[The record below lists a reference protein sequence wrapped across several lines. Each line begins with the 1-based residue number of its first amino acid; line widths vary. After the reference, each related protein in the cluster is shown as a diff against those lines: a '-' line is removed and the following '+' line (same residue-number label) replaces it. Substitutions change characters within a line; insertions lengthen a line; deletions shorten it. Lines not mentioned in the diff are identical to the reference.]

1 MTTITKRITS
11 TLLCLLMAVS
21 AFPNSV
27 YAEETHNHGAETEIS
42 VATEEN
48 STSGTI
54 GESSVAWS
62 LDTATGHLTITG
74 SGDCATFTS
83 ADDQPWASVREQ
95 ITEVWFM
102 DMDSLEIPNLAYWFD
117 GCVNLTMAEIP
128 YSTPVIGVRAFADC
142 PALATVVLY
151 HQDGNFQIHDSA
163 FAVDTLS
170 PLEVRYI
177 SSVEGPADVLKSYNW
192 AEDNRTVTYADVYGM
207 TVLDEAYCPRCDGTY
222 SYTLEYEQWSENVH
236 AIRLWSDNCGYDML
250 QGASAEDHTMS
261 GGVCT
266 KCGYEDGSGNLGGGD
281 SSCAHDWTSLEW
293 DVCRWYEVC
302 DDCGAVLDT
311 GIEHGRYYTEYDG
324 CTWYEYCGYCDSV
337 MDYGTE
343 HGDTYTDYDG
353 CTWYERCENCDIIM
367 DSGVSHGSTETVW
380 DGCNW
385 TKECSVCGEYMG
397 SGTTHGSTTTTWN
410 NCNWTDK
417 CSVCGLTI
425 DSGTTHSTYSYGAW
439 EYYSTSQHRRL
450 YACDRCGQGSYSY
463 GSHSKTNS
471 YSQYSDTQHQY
482 SSYCS
487 TCSSTIGSVSYS
499 SHSFTYGSWSSYS
512 SSHHYRT
519 KSCST
524 CGYST
529 TEYASHSLSYGSLSN
544 YSSTQHRQYVSCS
557 TCGYGTY
564 NYYNHSFSY
573 GSWTNY
579 SDTQHSRTK
588 TCSCGY
594 SGSETASHSFTYG
607 NWSSISS
614 SQHSRSKSCSCG
626 YSGTETASHSFTNG
640 NWTYASTTS
649 HSRSRTCSCGY
660 STTETAE
667 HSFTNG
673 EWSTNDTQHWR
684 TNTCTCG
691 YSTEES
697 EGHADTN
704 GDGYCDTCS
713 YLMARFSVTV
723 PAVMNLILSK
733 DGQIY
738 AATNATI
745 TNNSTGAVTVSE
757 VKLTA
762 DNGWTIVPYDTN
774 MADERVDTKLIGFK
788 VNDAESLYSGS
799 TENLT
804 LSSEWDIAKSDSI
817 SLEYDAVVSATSE
830 AIDEQVLTVV
840 FVLNWA

>member
-1 MTTITKRITS
+1 MKNITKRITS

-21 AFPNSV
+21 AFPHT
-27 YAEETHNHGAETEIS
+27 ACAKETHDHGDETEITVS
-42 VATEEN
+42 AEEN

-54 GESSVAWS
+54 GESNVAWE
-62 LDTATGHLTITG
+62 LDTSTGHLTISG
-74 SGDCATFTS
+74 SGDCATFSS
-83 ADDQPWASVREQ
+83 ASDQPWAEVREQ

-117 GCVNLTMAEIP
+117 GCSSLTMAEVP
-128 YSTPVIGVRAFADC
+128 YTTPVIGERAFADC
-142 PALATVVLY
+142 PALETVMLY
-151 HQDGNFQIHDSA
+151 YQDGNFSIGANA
-163 FAVDTLS
+163 FAVDTLTL
-170 PLEVRYI
+170 LEVRYI
-177 SSVEGPADVLKSYNW
+177 PYVAGPEDVLAAYSWNG
-192 AEDNRTVTYADVYGM
+192 DNRIAYFTDVYGVM
-207 TVLDEAYCPRCDGTY
+207 TLASANCYNCGETC
-222 SYTLEYEQWSENVH
+222 SYTLEYEQWGDNYH
-236 AIRLWSDNCGYDML
+236 AIRWWCSNCGKDML
-250 QGASAEDHTMS
+250 QGTSAEAHTMRN
-261 GGVCT
+261 GVCS
-266 KCGYEDGSGNLGGGD
+266 KCGYDDGSGDIGGGGD
-281 SSCAHDWTSLEW
+281 SSCDHARSDLEW
-293 DVCRWYEVC
+293 DGCRYYDVCRY
-302 DDCGAVLDT
+302 CGEILDT
-311 GIEHGRYYTEYDG
+311 GIEHGDYYYESED
-324 CTWYEYCGYCDSV
+324 CTWFEYCGYCDSL

-353 CTWYERCENCDIIM
+353 CTWYERCENCDKIM
-367 DSGVSHGSTETVW
+367 DSGTSHGT
-380 DGCNW
+380 
-385 TKECSVCGEYMG
+385 
-397 SGTTHGSTTTTWN
+397 TTTTWSG
-410 NCNWTDK
+410 CNWTDK
-417 CSVCGLTI
+417 CSVCGLTV
-425 DSGTTHSTYSYGAW
+425 DSGTTHSSYSYGAW
-439 EYYSTSQHRRL
+439 EYYSTSQHRRI

-463 GSHSKTNS
+463 GSHSKTTS
-471 YSQYSDTQHQY
+471 YSQYSSTQHSV

-487 TCSSTIGSVSYS
+487 TCSSSIGSTSYAN
-499 SHSFTYGSWSSYS
+499 HSFSYGSWTNYS
-512 SSHHYRT
+512 GSQHSRT
-519 KSCST
+519 KSCSS

-529 TEYASHSLSYGSLSN
+529 TEYASHSLSYGSLSS
-544 YSSTQHRQYVSCS
+544 YSDTQHRQYISCS
-557 TCGYGTY
+557 TCGYGSY
-564 NYYNHSFSY
+564 SYGSHNFSY
-573 GSWTNY
+573 GSWRSTND
-579 SDTQHSRTK
+579 SQHSRTK

-594 SGSETASHSFTYG
+594 SGTETASHSFTYG
-607 NWSSISS
+607 SWSSVSS
-614 SQHSRSKSCSCG
+614 TNHSRSKSCSCG

-660 STTETAE
+660 STTETAA
-667 HSFTNG
+667 HSFTSG
-673 EWSTNDTQHWR
+673 TWSKDDTEHWR

-691 YSTEES
+691 HSTEES
-697 EGHADTN
+697 GAHADTN

-723 PAVMNLILSK
+723 PAVMNLTLSK

-788 VNDAESLYSGS
+788 VNDAESLYSGY

-804 LSSEWDIAKSDSI
+804 LSSGWDIAKSDSI